1 MNKLALISATAL
13 AALAASAGTASA
25 NSFCVQDADCVAAG
39 GKNEGNNLQ
48 AALNDAAILNGDDEV
63 HLGPDGQG
71 RDVDAPPGQAAAHDR
86 AQGA

>member
-1 MNKLALISATAL
+1 MNKLALISATALAAL

-48 AALNDAAILNGDDEV
+48 AASTT
-63 HLGPDGQG
+63 P
-71 RDVDAPPGQAAAHDR
+71 RS
-86 AQGA
+86 